1 VDHSQS
7 AGAIAA
13 LGVMWLFITI
23 LIVAMIVFS
32 VWVYWRILEKAGYT
46 GALALLALIPVGS
59 LILLLIL
66 AFGKWPI
73 ETQIE
78 AMGAGPRP
86 VSPTIGGPPMT
97 T

>member
-1 VDHSQS
+1 
-7 AGAIAA
+7 
-13 LGVMWLFITI
+13 MWLFFTI

-73 ETQIE
+73 ETRLE
-78 AMGAGPRP
+78 AMAGVPPP
-86 VSPTIGGPPMT
+86 VPSPIIGGPPMT